1 MTTIEL
7 LEKIKE
13 NLQKRR
19 TALSEKMVQGRVSDF
34 NSYHRDVG
42 IALGLDQSCAIIDE
56 ALKKLNE
63 EDV

>member
-1 MTTIEL
+1 
-7 LEKIKE
+7 
-13 NLQKRR
+13 
-19 TALSEKMVQGRVSDF
+19 MVQGRVSDF

-56 ALKKLNE
+56 ALKNLND